1 MLGHGNVQVIV
12 YTKPSCVQCEQ
23 TQRWLDGRGIA
34 YVTRDVALDP
44 AARETVLALGYRGA
58 PVVVA
63 DGEHWSGFRL
73 DRLKA
78 LAATAAA

>member
-12 YTKPSCVQCEQ
+12 YTKPLCPQCEQ

-34 YVTRDVALDP
+34 YETRDVTLNQE
-44 AARETVLALGYRGA
+44 AREYVLGLGYRGA

-63 DGEHWSGFRL
+63 DGDHWSGFRL

-78 LAATAAA
+78 LVNAAA

>member
-1 MLGHGNVQVIV
+1 MTITV
-12 YTKPSCVQCEQ
+12 YTKPQCPQCEQ
-23 TQRWLDGRGIA
+23 TKKWLDGKGIP
-34 YVTRDVALDP
+34 YETRDVTLDQE
-44 AARETVLALGYRGA
+44 AREYVLGLGYLGA

-78 LAATAAA
+78 LATDAAA